1 MDLVYHVK
9 EEYPAGSSSSAGGGG
24 GGDPVVI
31 PPPQPMEGLHD
42 IGPPPFLIKT
52 YDMVDDP
59 GTNRVV
65 SWSRGGHSFVVWDPH
80 AFSTNLL
87 PRFFKHNNF
96 SSFVRQL
103 NTYGFR
109 KIDPERW
116 EFANEAFLRG
126 NRHMLKN
133 IRRKRTPSSQPV
145 PAHQAHAVGPCV
157 EVGRFGVEIDAE
169 VDGLRRDK
177 QVLMMELVKL
187 RQQQQTTRAYLRA
200 MEVRLQ
206 GTERKQQQMMNF
218 LARAMQNP
226 EFLQQ
231 LLAQK
236 EKRRELE
243 DAITKK
249 RRRPIDQG
257 PSDSRAAAAI
267 KPEPLELSNG
277 DPYGFQVSE
286 LEALALEMQ
295 GYGRA
300 RREIEEEEE
309 NDDHGFEQFQSESS
323 YKELDEGF
331 WQDFFNEGFD
341 EALKEEGE
349 EGDVNVLAD
358 RLGFL
363 GSNSSPK

>member
-1 MDLVYHVK
+1 
-9 EEYPAGSSSSAGGGG
+9 
-24 GGDPVVI
+24 
-31 PPPQPMEGLHD
+31 MEGLHE
-42 IGPPPFLIKT
+42 IGLPPFLIKT
-52 YDMVDDP
+52 YEMVDDP

-65 SWSRGGHSFVVWDPH
+65 SWSRSGHSFVVWDPH
-80 AFSTNLL
+80 AFSTILL

-116 EFANEAFLRG
+116 EFANEAFVRG
-126 NRHMLKN
+126 NKHMLKN
-133 IRRKRTPSSQPV
+133 IRRKKTSTSQAV
-145 PAHQAHAVGPCV
+145 PPHAVGPCV
-157 EVGRFGVEIDAE
+157 EVGRFGIDAE

-200 MEVRLQ
+200 MEQRLQ

-257 PSDSRAAAAI
+257 PSHSRAAAV

-295 GYGRA
+295 GFGRA
-300 RREIEEEEE
+300 RREIEEE
-309 NDDHGFEQFQSESS
+309 NDEHEFEQFQSESS

-358 RLGFL
+358 RLQVFAWKDFL
-363 GSNSSPK
+363 ELKLISSCLKVNIWNLIAKEIKVDEHESQWKVWPSDSFI

>member
-1 MDLVYHVK
+1 
-9 EEYPAGSSSSAGGGG
+9 
-24 GGDPVVI
+24 
-31 PPPQPMEGLHD
+31 
-42 IGPPPFLIKT
+42 
-52 YDMVDDP
+52 
-59 GTNRVV
+59 
-65 SWSRGGHSFVVWDPH
+65 
-80 AFSTNLL
+80 
-87 PRFFKHNNF
+87 
-96 SSFVRQL
+96 
-103 NTYGFR
+103 
-109 KIDPERW
+109 
-116 EFANEAFLRG
+116 
-126 NRHMLKN
+126 MLKN
-133 IRRKRTPSSQPV
+133 IRRKKAPTTSQPI
-145 PAHQAHAVGPCV
+145 PPHQSHAAAPCV
-157 EVGRFGVEIDAE
+157 EVGRFGIDAE

-187 RQQQQTTRAYLRA
+187 RQQQQNTRAYLRA
-200 MEVRLQ
+200 MELRLQ
-206 GTERKQQQMMNF
+206 GTEKKQQQMMNF

-231 LLAQK
+231 LIAQR

-257 PSDSRAAAAI
+257 PSHSRAVPGLSTTI
-267 KPEPLELSNG
+267 KPEPLEFSGGG

-300 RREIEEEEE
+300 RREAEEE
-309 NDDHGFEQFQSESS
+309 NDDHGFQQFQSESTD
-323 YKELDEGF
+323 KELDEGF

-341 EALKEEGE
+341 EALNEEGE
-349 EGDVNVLAD
+349 EEDVNVLAD